1 MDHQQQFNFSHHGTA
16 TSSAIPSTIGT
27 PIRPGSP
34 NYSEHQ
40 DHIEPA
46 PRNPF
51 GTPFASG
58 PVSANASSSA
68 LNLHQQ
74 RENQKYFHSRRV
86 KKGEIERPW
95 LDRKDPKEK
104 WVTIIPLIGLA
115 LGFALAGFLV
125 YDGLRTVVHHQY
137 CPILTEDW
145 SNGFNTKV
153 WTKEAEVGGFG
164 SDCSVSKFH
173 QVLI

>member
-1 MDHQQQFNFSHHGTA
+1 MDHQQNFNFSHHGTNN
-16 TSSAIPSTIGT
+16 SSAIPSTIGT
-27 PIRPGSP
+27 PRRSHSPDYGSQ
-34 NYSEHQ
+34 Q

-51 GTPFASG
+51 GTPFTMSG
-58 PVSANASSSA
+58 QNSANASSTA
-68 LNLHQQ
+68 LHLHQQ

-95 LDRKDPKEK
+95 LNKKDPKEK

-115 LGFALAGFLV
+115 LGFAIAGFLV

-145 SNGFNTKV
+145 SQGFNTKV

-164 SDCSVSKFH
+164 
-173 QVLI
+173 